1 MDALIQVVCADVKRK
16 SFEMKDVMTVLE
28 PMVKELIAIAIVVV
42 ATKRISWKVD
52 LKHSGRVFG
61 SVRLGVSEGVES
73 GGVCVWHSKSSV
85 TGSIAAALP
94 FLEWVYTDTKSVYS
108 FLGDI
113 YPRHVIHTVT
123 QR

>member
-1 MDALIQVVCADVKRK
+1 MDALIQVICADVKRR

-61 SVRLGVSEGVES
+61 SVRLDFSESVES
-73 GGVCVWHSKSSV
+73 GGVCVWHSMSSMA
-85 TGSIAAALP
+85 GSIAAALP
-94 FLEWVYTDTKSVYS
+94 FLK
-108 FLGDI
+108 
-113 YPRHVIHTVT
+113 
-123 QR
+123 